1 MIAFRVPLWLKGKS
15 QKQKDDFSMMTI
27 GRKYAQGIIE
37 TQGTKRPA
45 SVMMSKKAKKKQK
58 KNNAKVNWKPFG
70 MNKWWSQ
77 FNYFDAF
84 VV

>member
-1 MIAFRVPLWLKGKS
+1 
-15 QKQKDDFSMMTI
+15 MMTI

-58 KNNAKVNWKPFG
+58 KNNAKVN
-70 MNKWWSQ
+70 
-77 FNYFDAF
+77 
-84 VV
+84 